1 MQERKLK
8 RKKKKKPTKHG
19 PSMQSQFKVR
29 NDDIYVKL
37 QLWISF

>member
-19 PSMQSQFKVR
+19 PSMKSQFKVR